1 MLLPSIFG
9 RDFMDPFDEWE
20 QKYVGR
26 RNSDLMKTDV
36 KELENEFKVEIDL
49 PGFDKSDIRI
59 ELEDGSL
66 TVSAS
71 KEEKKEEKDE
81 KHGRYLRRER
91 YVGACS
97 RSFYVGE
104 TLTEEDIKAGFE
116 KGVLTIAI
124 PKKEEEPKVPEKKYI
139 AIEGGDEK

>member
-1 MLLPSIFG
+1 MLLPSIFE

-26 RNSDLMKTDV
+26 RTSDLMKTDV
-36 KELENEFKVEIDL
+36 KELENAFIVEIDL

-71 KEEKKEEKDE
+71 KEEKKEEKD
-81 KHGRYLRRER
+81 KKNGRYIRRER
-91 YVGACS
+91 YVGACK
-97 RSFYVGE
+97 RTFYVGDQV
-104 TLTEEDIKAGFE
+104 TEEDIKASFE
-116 KGVLTIAI
+116 KGVLSIEI
-124 PKKEEEPKVPEKKYI
+124 PKKEVIPEKPEKKVI
-139 AIEGGDEK
+139 AISGGEQ

>member
-81 KHGRYLRRER
+81 KNGRYIRRER
-91 YVGACS
+91 YVGACK
-97 RSFYVGE
+97 RTFYVGE
-104 TLTEEDIKAGFE
+104 ALTEEDIKAAFD
-116 KGVLTIAI
+116 KGVLTITI
-124 PKKEEEPKVPEKKYI
+124 PKKELVPEKPEKKVI
-139 AIEGGDEK
+139 AISGGNE